1 MRYLGLDFGTKTV
14 GVAISDLTGTI
25 ASTYKT
31 IFYNGDEVLLFKE
44 LSLIIDEFKIKTI
57 VLGLPKNMNNS
68 IGERGELTLHF
79 KEDLEKKFGVDVIM
93 VDERLT
99 TKEATT
105 YMLEADLSRKKRKQ
119 KVDSLAANIILQTY
133 LDKKGNNY
141 EWWKNNF

>member
-14 GVAISDLTGTI
+14 GVAMSDITGTI

-31 IFYNGDEVLLFKE
+31 IFYNGDEQLLLKE
-44 LSLIIDEFKIKTI
+44 LSLIMEEFKIKTI
-57 VLGLPKNMNNS
+57 VLGFPKNMNNS
-68 IGERGELTLHF
+68 IGERGEITLHF
-79 KEDLEKKFGVDVIM
+79 KETLEKKFGIEVIM
-93 VDERLT
+93 EDERLT

-133 LDKKGNNY
+133 LDKKGKKY
-141 EWWKNNF
+141 E

>member
-141 EWWKNNF
+141 E